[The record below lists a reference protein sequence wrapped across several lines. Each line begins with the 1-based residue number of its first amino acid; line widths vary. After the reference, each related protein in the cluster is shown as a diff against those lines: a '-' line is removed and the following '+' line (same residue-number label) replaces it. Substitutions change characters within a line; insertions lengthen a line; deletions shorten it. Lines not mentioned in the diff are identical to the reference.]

1 MLLKFGRVHAV
12 TICHLVV
19 GRLFQRNSFMHSK
32 NILFGMNFDEGCMR
46 VGCIKVDLLDSKRAI
61 GTD

>member
-1 MLLKFGRVHAV
+1 MLLKFGMVHAV

-32 NILFGMNFDEGCMR
+32 NILFGMNFDEACMYAGR
-46 VGCIKVDLLDSKRAI
+46 LHKG
-61 GTD
+61 

>member
-1 MLLKFGRVHAV
+1 MVHAV

-19 GRLFQRNSFMHSK
+19 GRLFQRNFFMHSK
-32 NILFGMNFDEGCMR
+32 NILFGMNFDEG
-46 VGCIKVDLLDSKRAI
+46 VGFIKVDLLDSKRAI